1 MSCAGQ
7 AAQEAV
13 GYHSREAS
21 PGLPDI
27 QPPQS
32 QPLSQGRLQGSP
44 LPTACHV
51 PAMPMPPLH
60 HCFPL
65 TSPHAGL
72 KDPLSSRSKVCQTL
86 RSSQVKVQEGSG
98 RPLRPGRGGQGWV
111 QTKPHH
117 LRAMG
122 VPHLWSA

>member
-1 MSCAGQ
+1 MSRAGQ
-7 AAQEAV
+7 DAQEAV

-32 QPLSQGRLQGSP
+32 QPPSQGRLQGSP

-51 PAMPMPPLH
+51 PATPMPPPH

-65 TSPHAGL
+65 SNITPCRSQGPSQL
-72 KDPLSSRSKVCQTL
+72 KVKSVSDP
-86 RSSQVKVQEGSG
+86 
-98 RPLRPGRGGQGWV
+98 
-111 QTKPHH
+111 
-117 LRAMG
+117 
-122 VPHLWSA
+122 